1 MRWDGVVIS
10 SGKCGIVP
18 VVPVVR
24 SRWLNGTGHDIVG
37 TAAGGCCE
45 HGGQR

>member
-18 VVPVVR
+18 VVR
-24 SRWLNGTGHDIVG
+24 SRWLNGTSHDIVG
-37 TAAGGCCE
+37 TVAGGCCE
-45 HGGQR
+45 CVGQR